1 MLGMIFKTLK
11 VKQITDD
18 IGDHQI
24 LRYTLEQ
31 EWATL
36 LGSRA
41 TLETNLVY
49 AGHYKYPKDL
59 FIDKTMF
66 FL

>member
-49 AGHYKYPKDL
+49 AGHYKYP
-59 FIDKTMF
+59 
-66 FL
+66 

>member
-31 EWATL
+31 EGWL
-36 LGSRA
+36 
-41 TLETNLVY
+41 
-49 AGHYKYPKDL
+49 AGH
-59 FIDKTMF
+59 IGDKF
-66 FL
+66 GLRGPL